1 MGDVVNTAEALSSTP
16 RALVRLGN
24 HVPLLIVI
32 GSLLAYVVAALVTH
46 QTSQLSL
53 DGFIGILQ
61 RTVALGIVALGQTL
75 VILVR
80 SIDLSVATLVSVGAV
95 MASWVMQGDPAMMIP
110 ATLFVLALS
119 AAVGLIN
126 GLIVT
131 QLMVNPLIATLGVG
145 LVLQGILSASFN
157 DFAGSVPKEFQV
169 FAYGMVGPLT
179 VSIILMFVL
188 AVLEWLMLSR
198 TKFGAHIYAT
208 GGNQDGARL
217 AGIKTSRITIF
228 AHVLGSLAA
237 GLAGLYLASR
247 LRSGAPWVGR
257 DGVYD
262 LESIAVVV
270 IGGTVLAGGKGGV
283 WGTIAGVI
291 LFGCLDAIFTMAG
304 VDAYIK
310 QVLRGAIVVAAVA
323 AYAYR
328 TKGHV
333 A

>member
-1 MGDVVNTAEALSSTP
+1 MTL
-16 RALVRLGN
+16 RLGGN
-24 HVPLLIVI
+24 MVPLVIVVC
-32 GSLLAYVVAALVTH
+32 SLVAYVIAALVTG
-46 QTSQLSL
+46 QTAQLSL
-53 DGFIGILQ
+53 DGFVGILQ
-61 RTVALGIVALGQTL
+61 RTVALGLVALGQTL

-95 MASWVMQGDPAMMIP
+95 MASWIMQGDPAMMIP
-110 ATLFVLALS
+110 ACLFVLAIS
-119 AAVGLIN
+119 AAVGLLN

-131 QLMVNPLIATLGVG
+131 QLMVNPLIATLGIG
-145 LVLQGILSASFN
+145 LVLQGILSASFQ
-157 DFAGSVPKEFQV
+157 DFAGSVPKDFQI

-179 VSIILMFVL
+179 ISIILLFVL

-198 TKFGAHIYAT
+198 TRFGAHIYAT
-208 GGNQDGARL
+208 GGNADGARL
-217 AGIKTSRITIF
+217 AGIKTQRVTIL
-228 AHVLGSLAA
+228 AHMLGSLAA
-237 GLAGLYLASR
+237 GITGLYLASR

-270 IGGTVLAGGKGGV
+270 IGGTILAGGKGGV

-291 LFGCLDAIFTMAG
+291 LFGCLDAIFSMLG

-310 QVLRGAIVVAAVA
+310 QVLRGAIVIVAVA

-328 TKGHV
+328 FKGHV